1 MSDILFKH
9 IPIVPV
15 IIEIMNTLT
24 NFFRRYTLFASS
36 IAAGLAAIIMYAL
49 GAHELASWVI
59 RIFTLAIA
67 ASMAFTM
74 VKDVLHG
81 KWGVDILAIAAILA
95 TNAVGEQWAALVI
108 VLMLTGGEA
117 LEDYASKRAQAEL
130 TALMER
136 APKQAH
142 RKDGKEL
149 TDVPIEQM
157 AVGDIVMVLPG
168 EVIPVDGVIVH
179 GASAVDESSLTGE
192 SEPVEKMKGDEVSS
206 GTVNGESP
214 LELRTLRASKDSQY
228 AQIVELVRAASDSR
242 APFVRLADQ
251 YAVPFTII
259 SFTIAGVAW
268 AISQNP
274 LRFAEV
280 LVVATPCPLLLGAP
294 IAMISGMS
302 RAAKHGIIMKNGAV
316 LECLA
321 RAKSA
326 AFDKTGT
333 LTQNQLAVARV
344 LPAKGIAA
352 NDVLQIAASVE
363 ALSTHMTALALVDAA
378 KQKHLSLLPVTA
390 PDEVAGKGIA
400 ATVQGKHVLAGRR
413 TLLTEHG
420 IKDADIPHAA
430 HTATVVAV
438 NGTYYGTVEFADTVR
453 ANSKP
458 TLQRLRALGLKKLVM
473 VTGDNRGTAEEVAA
487 TIGLTHVHAECLPK
501 DKVEIVTNLQPKP
514 TLMVGD
520 GINDAPVLAASDIGI
535 AMGARGATAAS
546 ESADVVIMLD
556 DISKV
561 AHAVAISQRTIR
573 IALQSIIAG
582 IVISIGLMLF
592 ATSGKLPAIVGA
604 GLQEVVDVIVILN
617 ALRAHRG

>member
-1 MSDILFKH
+1 
-9 IPIVPV
+9 
-15 IIEIMNTLT
+15 MNTLT

>member
-1 MSDILFKH
+1 
-9 IPIVPV
+9 
-15 IIEIMNTLT
+15 MNTLT

-268 AISQNP
+268 AVSQNP

-378 KQKHLSLLPVTA
+378 KQKHLALLPVTA

-561 AHAVAISQRTIR
+561 ADAVAISQRTIR

>member
-1 MSDILFKH
+1 
-9 IPIVPV
+9 
-15 IIEIMNTLT
+15 MNTLT

-268 AISQNP
+268 AVSQNP

-458 TLQRLRALGLKKLVM
+458 TLQRLRALGLKNLVM
-473 VTGDNRGTAEEVAA
+473 VTGDNRGTAQEVAK

-514 TLMVGD
+514 TFMVGD